1 MVCSIILF
9 MGDRDALPEN
19 GQDYQVFTVAERST
33 ENNQNEWNNGDLFSE
48 VAEMSFDLEYATN
61 GNSFDY
67 NDMVLT

>member
-33 ENNQNEWNNGDLFSE
+33 ENNQNEWNNGDLFQKWPKCPLIWSMLQT
-48 VAEMSFDLEYATN
+48 VT
-61 GNSFDY
+61 
-67 NDMVLT
+67 VLITMIWF